1 VIKQLSWHLYP
12 GLLFQSSLSYIHTL
26 LWARLRMLHLHF
38 PVREESEKQWDGFD
52 TSYKA
57 RHPHQLKTVRALL
70 AKAI

>member
-1 VIKQLSWHLYP
+1 
-12 GLLFQSSLSYIHTL
+12 
-26 LWARLRMLHLHF
+26 MLHLHF